1 MRPTIIFPTLLIA
14 LDVGAAVVYLIHGDA
29 KHFWYWMSAASITA
43 SVTY

>member
-1 MRPTIIFPTLLIA
+1 MSAKLVFPTVLIV
-14 LDVGAAVVYLIHGDA
+14 LDVFAALVYLWYGDY